1 MNKKDAACMTGI
13 EIAVIGMAGRF
24 PGAGNINKFWEN
36 LKNGVESISRFT
48 EEELLAEGVDPEL
61 IVNPNYVKA
70 NGAIDGVEYFDSF
83 FFGYSPEEA
92 KIMNPQIRIFHECIW
107 EALEDAGYS
116 PDTYKGLIG
125 LYAGAASSVEWEA
138 AAHLSGQSAEVGQ
151 FAANSLA
158 DKDYLCSRTSYRL
171 NLKGPSYF
179 VNTACS
185 TSLVS
190 IHIACRALLTG
201 ECNMA
206 LAGGI
211 NIMNQQKTG
220 YLYEKGMVVSPDGH
234 CRAFDDKS
242 RGTVPGNGVGIVA
255 LKLLKNAIADG
266 DNIYAVVKGS
276 AINNDGARK
285 VGYAA
290 PSIEGQSEVIR
301 VAHRAAKIEPESIS
315 YIEAHGTG
323 TVLGDSVE
331 IAALKLAFRTEKKH
345 FCAVGSAKT
354 NVGHLDTAAG
364 VTGFIKTVLALK
376 HKQIPPSLHFESQN
390 SRIDFENSPFY
401 VNTSLKAWENDMY
414 PLRAGVSSFGIGG
427 TNAHVVLEEMIPEE
441 RMETERKWKIIS
453 ISAKTPDS
461 LARMT
466 SNLARYFKSNP
477 TVSMGD
483 AAYTL
488 HLGRQHFM
496 YRRMFV
502 CADAEE
508 ASGLLDSNSKRVQT
522 YRLREGQRPVVMMFS
537 GLGSQYVNMGI
548 DLYREELDFRSE
560 VDHCLNIFYKI
571 KGIDVREALYPLSDF
586 DEAEKKLAEIGM
598 AQIVTFIFE
607 YALAKLL
614 MKWGVKPQAMIGYSF
629 GEYAAACL
637 AGVFELED
645 ALRLVSYRGDLMQE
659 LEDGAMLSVPLSQEE
674 ITPLIGNQLSIAVS
688 NGPSCIV
695 SGSYPEIAE
704 FEDKMKQRKL
714 LCMRINTTRAV
725 HSKMME
731 PIMER
736 FRDYASRI
744 RLNPPHIPF
753 ISNVTGNW
761 IRQEE
766 ATSPDYWTKHLR
778 NTVRFDDGIR
788 ELLKEEHA
796 IFIEVGPGRDLSLL
810 LERHLENR
818 PECCSINLIRPQTRQ
833 MQDTLYL
840 LNKIGHLWLYG
851 IDINWKEFYSREQR
865 RRISMPTYSFDKK
878 LYKNQGF
885 VLKNGIELL
894 ERKQENRRKKDISEW
909 FYQPLWQQSDIP
921 MINARE
927 AIQNTSWVVFAREL
941 DFDKKLV
948 ERLGES
954 ASSVIVIKAGEGYKK
969 LENGT
974 YVINPGNEEDYET
987 LFSSIMESGRVTDNI
1002 LHLWSGDE
1010 TEHKGPENL
1019 DAIQNK
1025 GFHSLL
1031 SIARTIG
1038 KLGIVNDIKI
1048 TVITNNLQKV
1058 TGDEMVYPQKATI
1071 IGAVKI
1077 IPVEYMNISCNIID
1091 MPIPDNAREK
1101 RLLEQVCQEA
1111 AASTDD
1117 IIVAYRGSHRWIQ
1130 VYQPVNVSKA
1140 DSIKGRLKAGGV
1152 YLILG
1157 GFGGMGYTMA
1167 AHLAE
1172 VYKAKLILV
1181 GRSTIPPR
1189 DKWDEITHSLPAQD
1203 STCVRIQKML
1213 RLESLGAEVFACDA
1227 DVADLYRM
1235 KEVVSN
1241 AIEHFG
1247 TINGVIHTAG
1257 VIDFG
1262 GVIQKRTRDITDAY
1276 MASKVRGTLV
1286 LDEVLEG
1293 MSLDFIALFSSFTN
1307 MVYTWKFG
1315 QVSYIAANEFLD
1327 YYSHHKKDSGTFTV
1341 TINWSDW
1348 QEVGMAIDTINQ
1360 HYQKNSNS
1368 FYNEKFK
1375 KDYEEFLKESVK
1387 PSEAVDIFRRI
1398 LANSYSHLIISPC
1411 DLNILLGK
1419 QKGLKQEL
1427 SVFEGENEH
1436 YESESFYPRP
1446 ELATEYVSP
1455 EGEIEKELQGVFQ
1468 RFFGIE
1474 EIGVIDDFFDLGG
1487 DSLKAMN
1494 MISKIHKKYS
1504 VAITLQKF
1512 FEAPTI
1518 RGIASILNN
1527 DNEIHFTDIHP
1538 IQEAEY
1544 YQLTPMQRRLFVLDK
1559 LEKSNTAYNMTRMML
1574 SEGKLYRERLEES
1587 LKLLIE
1593 RHETLRTSFDF
1604 RGDEPVQIIH
1614 RFVDFKMDYFEMD
1627 DNVSDAWIDK
1637 KISDILAD
1645 FTRPFD
1651 LSQAPIFRVKLV
1663 KVNENKHIIL
1673 LDMHHIISDGISMN
1687 LLERDIS
1694 YIYNRKKLPDLR
1706 IQFKDFVDWQNKR
1719 YRTETVRKQEEYWVQ
1734 RLSEELPVLNM
1745 PLDFPRP
1752 STQSFDGNSLNFQVD
1767 TELLQR
1773 LNKLAVQR
1781 GATLYMV
1788 LLAAYNILLSKYT
1801 GQEDII
1807 VGSPLSGRVNE
1818 DTENLIGLFINT
1830 LLMRNF
1836 PLNDMTFKEFLADV
1850 KKNSIEAYSNQE
1862 YQMDKLLEKIR
1873 YNIDLSRNP
1882 IFDTMFTLH
1891 SADIVSCETSDLKLR
1906 SMEIEK
1912 MSSRFDFTLD
1922 IVEKDGRLDCSL
1934 EYCSRLFE
1942 MKTMQRFA
1950 AHYVNVLKE
1959 IVENPNCR
1967 LADLNILS
1975 EDEKRQLLNDFNN
1988 TKTDYPKDK
1997 TLNTLFEEQVER
2009 SPSAVALIFKDTSIT
2024 YRELNER
2031 ANRLARLLRQNG
2043 ACAGSIIGLLVR
2055 RSIEMI
2061 VGLLGILKAGGAYLP
2076 LDFEYPPERIKYM
2089 IQDSNTKIL
2098 LLEKELYEK
2107 AEFTGTIIDIN
2118 DESANNFERTNM
2130 ENTCTSEDM
2139 AYVIY
2144 TSGSTGKPKGVVLGH
2159 KSVINFIT
2167 GMSQVINFLP
2177 GKTIINLTTISFDI
2191 FVLETLLPL
2200 IKGLKVVIADE
2211 EQQKDPKLIQEAV
2224 LSKNVNMLQVTPSR
2238 LAMLLNNISSN
2249 NYLVNLKE
2257 ILIGGEVLS
2266 ENLLKKLKSFTKAR
2280 IYNLYGP
2287 TETTVWSTVKE
2298 LTESSGMNIGKPIS
2312 NTRIYILD
2320 KNNCLTPVGTVG
2332 ELCISGDGLAKGY
2345 YNNPKLTAERFTVDP
2360 FHEEERMYRT
2370 GDYAR
2375 WLENGDIQFIG
2386 RKDGQVKIRG
2396 FRIESG
2402 EIETCLLK
2410 YEGLNE
2416 AVVIAKGD
2424 NFNKHLCAFFI
2435 ADRKLLAKDLR
2446 EFLLRELPEYMVP
2459 SFFMQ
2464 LDKLPLTPNGKVDRR
2479 ALYKMEMEIDT
2490 GVDYMAPRN
2499 EIEERLA
2506 GIWEEV
2512 LNMKKPSINDNF
2524 FNLGGNSLEALSII
2538 SEIHK
2543 CFDLEIKLSRF
2554 FEKPTIALISQII
2567 KEEEE
2572 LRNIIEGC
2580 INEI

>member
-1 MNKKDAACMTGI
+1 MNKKDAVCRTGM

-24 PGAGNINKFWEN
+24 PGAGNINEFWEN
-36 LKNGVESISRFT
+36 LKNGVEAISRFT
-48 EEELLAEGVDPEL
+48 EEELMAEGVAPEL
-61 IVNPNYVKA
+61 IANPDYVKA
-70 NGAIDGVEYFDSF
+70 NGAIEGIEYFDSF

-138 AAHLSGQSAEVGQ
+138 AAYLSGKSAEVGQ
-151 FAANSLA
+151 LAANSLA

-171 NLKGPSYF
+171 NLKGPSYS

-190 IHIACRALLTG
+190 VHLACRALLTG
-201 ECNMA
+201 DCNMA

-220 YLYEKGMVVSPDGH
+220 YLYEDGMVVSPDGH

-242 RGTVPGNGVGIVA
+242 RGTVPGNGVGIVV

-323 TVLGDSVE
+323 TVLGDPVE

-345 FCAVGSAKT
+345 FCAVGSVKT

-401 VNTSLKAWENDMY
+401 VNTSLKEWENDMY

-427 TNAHVVLEEMIPEE
+427 TNAHVVLEEMAPEE
-441 RMETERKWKIIS
+441 RIESGRKLKIIS

-461 LARMT
+461 LERMT
-466 SNLARYFKSNP
+466 SNLAGYFKSNP
-477 TVSMGD
+477 NVSMGD

-488 HLGRQHFM
+488 HLGRQHFK
-496 YRRMFV
+496 YRRMLV

-508 ASGLLDSNSKRVQT
+508 ASGLLNSNSKRVQT
-522 YRLREGQRPVVMMFS
+522 FSLREGQRPVVMMFS
-537 GLGSQYVNMGI
+537 GLGSQYVNMGL
-548 DLYREELDFRSE
+548 DLYREELDFRGE
-560 VDHCLNIFYKI
+560 VDHCFDIFYKL
-571 KGIDVREALYPLSDF
+571 KGIDVRETLYPLSDF
-586 DEAEKKLAEIGM
+586 DEAEKRLAEIGM

-637 AGVFELED
+637 AGVFGLED
-645 ALRLVSYRGDLMQE
+645 ALGLVSYRGDLMQE
-659 LEDGAMLSVPLSQEE
+659 VEDGAMLSVPLSQEE
-674 ITPLIGNQLSIAVS
+674 ITPLIGDQLSIAVS

-695 SGSYPEIAE
+695 SGSCLEIAA
-704 FEDKMKQRKL
+704 FENKMKQRRL
-714 LCMRINTTRAV
+714 LCVRINTTRAV

-731 PIMER
+731 PVMEKL
-736 FRDYASRI
+736 RDYVSRI
-744 RLNPPHIPF
+744 KLNPPQIPF
-753 ISNVTGNW
+753 ISNVTGSW
-761 IRQEE
+761 IKREE
-766 ATSPDYWTKHLR
+766 ATNPGYWAKHLR

-788 ELLKEEHA
+788 GLLKEEHA

-818 PECCSINLIRPQTRQ
+818 PECYSINLIRPQTRQ

-851 IDINWKEFYSREQR
+851 VDINWKEFYSREQR

-878 LYKNQGF
+878 LYKIQGSI
-885 VLKNGIELL
+885 LKNGIDIL
-894 ERKQENRRKKDISEW
+894 ERKQESGRKKDISEW
-909 FYQPLWQQSDIP
+909 FYQPLWQQSAIP
-921 MINARE
+921 PINARE
-927 AIQNTSWVVFAREL
+927 DMLNTSWMVFAREL

-948 ERLGES
+948 GRLGEN
-954 ASSVIVIKAGEGYKK
+954 ASSVIVIKTGEGYRK
-969 LENGT
+969 LENDM

-987 LFSSIMESGRVTDNI
+987 LFSSIMRSGRVPDNI
-1002 LHLWSGDE
+1002 LHLWSADE
-1010 TEHKGPENL
+1010 AEHKEPEDL
-1019 DAIQNK
+1019 DVIQSK
-1025 GFHSLL
+1025 GLHSLL

-1038 KLGIVNDIKI
+1038 KLGILNEIKI
-1048 TVITNNLQKV
+1048 KVIINNLQKV

-1077 IPVEYMNISCNIID
+1077 IPVEYMNISCSIID
-1091 MPIPDNAREK
+1091 MPIPDNAREE

-1111 AASTDD
+1111 AASTND
-1117 IIVAYRGSHRWIQ
+1117 IIVAYRGSHRWVQ
-1130 VYQPVNVSKA
+1130 VYQAVGISKA

-1167 AHLAE
+1167 EHLAE

-1181 GRSTIPPR
+1181 GRSAVPHR
-1189 DKWDEITHSLPAQD
+1189 DKWDELLHSLPAED
-1203 STCVRIQKML
+1203 STCVRIRMIL

-1227 DVADLYRM
+1227 DVSDLYRM
-1235 KEVVSN
+1235 KEVVSE
-1241 AIEHFG
+1241 AIEHFE
-1247 TINGVIHTAG
+1247 TINGVIHAAG

-1276 MASKVRGTLV
+1276 MASKVQGTLV
-1286 LDEVLEG
+1286 LEKVLEG
-1293 MSLDFIALFSSFTN
+1293 MNLDFVALFSSFTN

-1327 YYSHHKKDSGTFTV
+1327 YYSYHKKDSGTFTV

-1360 HYQKNSNS
+1360 HYKKNSNS

-1411 DLNILLGK
+1411 DLNVLLGK
-1419 QKGLKQEL
+1419 QKRLKQEL

-1474 EIGVIDDFFDLGG
+1474 EIGVVDDFFDLGG

-1494 MISKIHKKYS
+1494 MILKIHKKYR

-1527 DNEIHFTDIHP
+1527 DNEICFTDIHP

-1544 YQLTPMQRRLFVLDK
+1544 YKLTPMQRRLFVLDK
-1559 LEKSNTAYNMTRMML
+1559 LEESNTAYNMTRIML
-1574 SEGKLYRERLEES
+1574 SEGELCRERLEES

-1604 RGDEPVQIIH
+1604 RGDEPVQLIH
-1614 RFVDFKMDYFEMD
+1614 RFVDFKMDYFEME
-1627 DNVSDAWIDK
+1627 NNGSDAWIDK

-1694 YIYNRKKLPDLR
+1694 YIYNKKKLPNLR

-1719 YRTETVRKQEEYWVQ
+1719 YRTETARKQDEYWVQ

-1807 VGSPLSGRVNE
+1807 VGSPVSGRVNE
-1818 DTENLIGLFINT
+1818 DTDNLIGLFINT
-1830 LLMRNF
+1830 LLMRNL
-1836 PLNDMTFKEFLADV
+1836 PLNDMTFKEFLANV

-1891 SADIVSCETSDLKLR
+1891 SADIAGCETSDLKLR
-1906 SMEIEK
+1906 SMEINK
-1912 MSSRFDFTLD
+1912 TSSRFDFTLD
-1922 IVEKDGRLDCSL
+1922 IIEKDGRLDCSL

-2024 YRELNER
+2024 YKELNER

-2043 ACAGSIIGLLVR
+2043 ACAGSIIGLMVR

-2167 GMSQVINFLP
+2167 GMSKVINFLP

-2191 FVLETLLPL
+2191 FVLETILPL

-2238 LAMLLNNISSN
+2238 LAMLLNNMSSN

-2257 ILIGGEVLS
+2257 ILIGGEVLT

-2298 LTESSGMNIGKPIS
+2298 LTESSVMNIGKPIS

-2345 YNNPKLTAERFTVDP
+2345 YNNPELTAERFTVDP

-2375 WLENGDIQFIG
+2375 WLENGDIQFVG

-2402 EIETCLLK
+2402 EIETCILK
-2410 YEGLNE
+2410 YKGLNE

-2446 EFLLRELPEYMVP
+2446 EFLLRELPEYMIP
-2459 SFFMQ
+2459 SYFIQ

-2506 GIWEEV
+2506 GIWEEA
-2512 LNMKKPSINDNF
+2512 LNIKKPSINDNF

-2543 CFDLEIKLSRF
+2543 NFDLEIKLSRF

-2572 LRNIIEGC
+2572 LQNIIEGC